1 MKKKNKKNTNNIGYH
16 FVSPILRI
24 FMFLFMKPTIIHKEN
39 IPEGGFLY
47 AGTHVSYFDGLEV
60 GYTTTRCVHFI
71 AKKEL
76 FKNILLNNFFKFL
89 GVIPVDR
96 NNKNP
101 EAKKEAIDN
110 LKNNNIVC
118 IFPEGTINKTNNY
131 ILPFK
136 YGAVSIAHK
145 ANKPIVP
152 FAIIGKPKI
161 FNYRVKIIIGKPIY
175 IKTDDYPNETKKL
188 ENEVIN
194 LIKEIE
200 NERKA

>member
-1 MKKKNKKNTNNIGYH
+1 
-16 FVSPILRI
+16 
-24 FMFLFMKPTIIHKEN
+24 MFLFMKPTIIHKEN

-145 ANKPIVP
+145 ANRPIVP
-152 FAIIGKPKI
+152 FAIKGKPRI
-161 FNYRVKIIIGKPIY
+161 FNYSVKIIIGKPIY

>member
-1 MKKKNKKNTNNIGYH
+1 
-16 FVSPILRI
+16 
-24 FMFLFMKPTIIHKEN
+24 MFLFMKPTIIHKEN

>member
-1 MKKKNKKNTNNIGYH
+1 M
-16 FVSPILRI
+16 
-24 FMFLFMKPTIIHKEN
+24 
-39 IPEGGFLY
+39 
-47 AGTHVSYFDGLEV
+47 
-60 GYTTTRCVHFI
+60 
-71 AKKEL
+71 
-76 FKNILLNNFFKFL
+76 
-89 GVIPVDR
+89 
-96 NNKNP
+96 
-101 EAKKEAIDN
+101 
-110 LKNNNIVC
+110 KNNNIVC

-145 ANKPIVP
+145 ANRPIVP